1 MTTGLQLP
9 ERSASGGI
17 PLLLRPDLD
26 ILPVQ
31 TIHGAGWLLRD
42 PLRLSYFEV
51 SPAGLR
57 FLQLLN
63 GWRSLSDLQQAL
75 QQEFPGE
82 QITAEDLL
90 GLQRSAL
97 QAGLLRTIWPRRS
110 VFGVSAGG
118 AEHAC
123 SKSAAVGFESWQSA
137 RNLLSRWGL
146 QRLSFRWRGP
156 DPTPLLNWLVPR
168 LQRAW
173 HPRIAQVLCGFVLLA
188 FTAVLLSLSQLRS
201 ELPDLAALLTVSNL
215 LALAVAVT
223 VARVLHE
230 LGHAIACR
238 WFGGECHELGVMV
251 IVFFPLLYCDVSD
264 SRRFPTSQRI
274 LVAAAGIVAELLIAA
289 VSAVL
294 WLLSYPGFLHSL
306 FLNLLLFC
314 SLNTLLI
321 NGNPLMRYDG
331 YYVLSDMLAIPNL
344 WQQAAGA
351 ARRAGCRILLGPAR
365 VADDALPV
373 TPVAAAGLALLGAAM
388 LVWRVS
394 ATLTLLIV
402 LYRLL
407 EPAGLESAVVLPASA
422 SLLLGL
428 PGLAAGVR
436 NRVSEA
442 VSPARARRGL
452 WATVGVVLV
461 LLCVPFSWPAS
472 VPCVLTPGR
481 AAAVYAK
488 APGELVWSIAAGSV
502 VRAGDVLAE
511 FRNAELEQQLAAAQG
526 LRTQRQATVR
536 SLQNRQFAE
545 STAAA
550 ALPAAEESLKA
561 ADERYQTLRAAY
573 GELTLRSPRAG
584 VVLQPRNVPAA
595 VDDGETVRTWDRY
608 VLDSGTVGAWVEPQT
623 LVCWVGDAG
632 DLRVVA
638 MSEQS
643 DVERLQSAG
652 AEARVILFARTDMRL
667 AAAVESVGTSP
678 VPAVDRE
685 LISAGLVAARP
696 DGSPL
701 QPLFATQ
708 LALTAAS
715 PSSDPLVAGLPPL
728 YSVGIARIPTK
739 PASLLGRAWRLA
751 RRTFRVPALQ

>member
-17 PLLLRPDLD
+17 PLQLRPDLD

-264 SRRFPTSQRI
+264 SRRFPTSQRF

-394 ATLTLLIV
+394 ASLTLLIV

-407 EPAGLESAVVLPASA
+407 EPAGLESGVVLPASA
-422 SLLLGL
+422 SPL
-428 PGLAAGVR
+428 PG
-436 NRVSEA
+436 S
-442 VSPARARRGL
+442 SP
-452 WATVGVVLV
+452 
-461 LLCVPFSWPAS
+461 LL
-472 VPCVLTPGR
+472 T
-481 AAAVYAK
+481 
-488 APGELVWSIAAGSV
+488 
-502 VRAGDVLAE
+502 
-511 FRNAELEQQLAAAQG
+511 
-526 LRTQRQATVR
+526 
-536 SLQNRQFAE
+536 
-545 STAAA
+545 
-550 ALPAAEESLKA
+550 LPAN
-561 ADERYQTLRAAY
+561 TY
-573 GELTLRSPRAG
+573 GWISMMA
-584 VVLQPRNVPAA
+584 
-595 VDDGETVRTWDRY
+595 
-608 VLDSGTVGAWVEPQT
+608 
-623 LVCWVGDAG
+623 
-632 DLRVVA
+632 
-638 MSEQS
+638 
-643 DVERLQSAG
+643 
-652 AEARVILFARTDMRL
+652 L
-667 AAAVESVGTSP
+667 AS
-678 VPAVDRE
+678 
-685 LISAGLVAARP
+685 
-696 DGSPL
+696 
-701 QPLFATQ
+701 
-708 LALTAAS
+708 
-715 PSSDPLVAGLPPL
+715 
-728 YSVGIARIPTK
+728 
-739 PASLLGRAWRLA
+739 
-751 RRTFRVPALQ
+751 

>member
-17 PLLLRPDLD
+17 PLQLRPDLD

-75 QQEFPGE
+75 QREYPGE

-90 GLQRSAL
+90 ALQRSVM

-110 VFGVSAGG
+110 VFTAGAAG
-118 AEHAC
+118 DETTGLN
-123 SKSAAVGFESWQSA
+123 SAAAAFDSWRSA
-137 RNLLSRWGL
+137 RELLSRWGL

-168 LQRAW
+168 LQRVW
-173 HPRIAQVLCGFVLLA
+173 HPVMAQVVCGFVLLA

-223 VARVLHE
+223 LARLLHE

-274 LVAAAGIVAELLIAA
+274 LVAAAGIVVELLIAA
-289 VSAVL
+289 VAAVL
-294 WLLSYPGFLHSL
+294 WLLSYPGFLHAL

-344 WQQAAGA
+344 WQQATGA
-351 ARRAGCRILLGPAR
+351 ARRLCSRILLGPAR
-365 VADDALPV
+365 VMHDVLPV
-373 TPVAAAGLALLGAAM
+373 TPAAAAGLAILGAAM
-388 LVWRVS
+388 LFWRVS
-394 ATLTLLIV
+394 ASLTLLIV
-402 LYRLL
+402 VYRLL

-452 WATVGVVLV
+452 WATVGVVLL

-536 SLQNRQFAE
+536 SLQNLQFTE

-573 GELTLRSPRAG
+573 DELTLRSPRAG
-584 VVLQPRNVPAA
+584 VVLQPRNIPAA
-595 VDDGETVRTWDRY
+595 DDGEAGRTWDRY
-608 VLDSGTVGAWVEPQT
+608 VLDSGTIGAWVEPQT
-623 LVCWVGDAG
+623 LVCWVGETA

-652 AEARVILFARTDMRL
+652 SAARVILFARSDMRL
-667 AAAVESVGTSP
+667 AAVVESVGTSP

-696 DGSPL
+696 DGSPW

-715 PSSDPLVAGLPPL
+715 PSSESLVTALPPL
-728 YSVGIARIPTK
+728 YAAGIARIPTK
-739 PASLLGRAWRLA
+739 PASLISRTWRLA
-751 RRTFRVPALQ
+751 RRTFRVPALP

>member
-274 LVAAAGIVAELLIAA
+274 LVAAAGIVAELLITA

-452 WATVGVVLV
+452 WVTVGVVLL

-472 VPCVLTPGR
+472 VPCIMT
-481 AAAVYAK
+481 
-488 APGELVWSIAAGSV
+488 
-502 VRAGDVLAE
+502 
-511 FRNAELEQQLAAAQG
+511 
-526 LRTQRQATVR
+526 
-536 SLQNRQFAE
+536 
-545 STAAA
+545 
-550 ALPAAEESLKA
+550 
-561 ADERYQTLRAAY
+561 
-573 GELTLRSPRAG
+573 
-584 VVLQPRNVPAA
+584 
-595 VDDGETVRTWDRY
+595 
-608 VLDSGTVGAWVEPQT
+608 
-623 LVCWVGDAG
+623 
-632 DLRVVA
+632 
-638 MSEQS
+638 
-643 DVERLQSAG
+643 
-652 AEARVILFARTDMRL
+652 
-667 AAAVESVGTSP
+667 
-678 VPAVDRE
+678 
-685 LISAGLVAARP
+685 
-696 DGSPL
+696 
-701 QPLFATQ
+701 
-708 LALTAAS
+708 
-715 PSSDPLVAGLPPL
+715 
-728 YSVGIARIPTK
+728 
-739 PASLLGRAWRLA
+739 
-751 RRTFRVPALQ
+751 

>member
-17 PLLLRPDLD
+17 PLQLRPDLD

-75 QQEFPGE
+75 QREYPGE

-90 GLQRSAL
+90 ALQRSVM

-110 VFGVSAGG
+110 VFTAGAAG
-118 AEHAC
+118 DETTGLN
-123 SKSAAVGFESWQSA
+123 SAAAAFDSWRSA
-137 RNLLSRWGL
+137 RELLSRWGL

-168 LQRAW
+168 LQRVW
-173 HPRIAQVLCGFVLLA
+173 HPVMAQVVCGFVLLA
-188 FTAVLLSLSQLRS
+188 LTAVLLSLSQLRS

-223 VARVLHE
+223 LARLLHE

-274 LVAAAGIVAELLIAA
+274 LVAAAGIVVELLIAA
-289 VSAVL
+289 VAAVL

-344 WQQAAGA
+344 WQQATGA
-351 ARRAGCRILLGPAR
+351 ARRACCRILLGPAR
-365 VADDALPV
+365 VLHDVLPV
-373 TPVAAAGLALLGAAM
+373 TPAAAAGLAILGAAM
-388 LVWRVS
+388 LFWRVS
-394 ATLTLLIV
+394 ASLTLLIV
-402 LYRLL
+402 VYRLL

-442 VSPARARRGL
+442 VSPARARRGV
-452 WATVGVVLV
+452 WVTVGVVLL

-536 SLQNRQFAE
+536 SLQNLQFTE

-573 GELTLRSPRAG
+573 DELTLRSPRAG
-584 VVLQPRNVPAA
+584 VVLQPRNIPAA
-595 VDDGETVRTWDRY
+595 DDGEAGRTWDRY
-608 VLDSGTVGAWVEPQT
+608 VLDSGTIGAWVEPQT
-623 LVCWVGDAG
+623 LVCWVGETA

-652 AEARVILFARTDMRL
+652 SAARVILFARSDMRL
-667 AAAVESVGTSP
+667 AAVVESVGTSP

-696 DGSPL
+696 DGSPW

-715 PSSDPLVAGLPPL
+715 PSSESLETALPPL
-728 YSVGIARIPTK
+728 YSAGIARIPTK
-739 PASLLGRAWRLA
+739 PASLISRTWRLA
-751 RRTFRVPALQ
+751 RRTFRVPALP

>member
-1 MTTGLQLP
+1 
-9 ERSASGGI
+9 
-17 PLLLRPDLD
+17 
-26 ILPVQ
+26 
-31 TIHGAGWLLRD
+31 
-42 PLRLSYFEV
+42 
-51 SPAGLR
+51 
-57 FLQLLN
+57 
-63 GWRSLSDLQQAL
+63 
-75 QQEFPGE
+75 
-82 QITAEDLL
+82 
-90 GLQRSAL
+90 
-97 QAGLLRTIWPRRS
+97 
-110 VFGVSAGG
+110 
-118 AEHAC
+118 
-123 SKSAAVGFESWQSA
+123 
-137 RNLLSRWGL
+137 
-146 QRLSFRWRGP
+146 
-156 DPTPLLNWLVPR
+156 
-168 LQRAW
+168 
-173 HPRIAQVLCGFVLLA
+173 
-188 FTAVLLSLSQLRS
+188 
-201 ELPDLAALLTVSNL
+201 
-215 LALAVAVT
+215 
-223 VARVLHE
+223 
-230 LGHAIACR
+230 
-238 WFGGECHELGVMV
+238 V

-274 LVAAAGIVAELLIAA
+274 LVAAAGIVVELLIAA
-289 VSAVL
+289 VAAVL

-344 WQQAAGA
+344 WQQATGA
-351 ARRAGCRILLGPAR
+351 ARRLCSRILLGPAQ
-365 VADDALPV
+365 VMHDVLPV
-373 TPVAAAGLALLGAAM
+373 TPAAAAGLAILGAAM
-388 LVWRVS
+388 LFWRVS
-394 ATLTLLIV
+394 ASLTLLIV
-402 LYRLL
+402 VYRLL

-452 WATVGVVLV
+452 WATVGVVLL

-536 SLQNRQFAE
+536 SLQNLQFTE

-573 GELTLRSPRAG
+573 DELTLRSPRAG

-595 VDDGETVRTWDRY
+595 DDGEAGRTWDRY
-608 VLDSGTVGAWVEPQT
+608 VLDSGTIGAWVEPQT
-623 LVCWVGDAG
+623 LVCWVGETA

-652 AEARVILFARTDMRL
+652 SAARVILFARSDMRL
-667 AAAVESVGTSP
+667 AAVVESVGTSP

-696 DGSPL
+696 DGSPW

-708 LALTAAS
+708 LALTAVS
-715 PSSDPLVAGLPPL
+715 PSSESLETALPPL
-728 YSVGIARIPTK
+728 YSAGIARIPTK
-739 PASLLGRAWRLA
+739 PASLISRTWRLA
-751 RRTFRVPALQ
+751 RRTFRVPALP